1 MISLETQ
8 PPRKPAKAPVTAPA
22 TGMAPG
28 TLELPRGMVLA
39 ERAAGWLRD
48 HLDRRGL
55 GHYRIFTSDDLDL
68 GDIDQYLPDLGGG
81 QWDPAPSL
89 VPGGVQPD
97 YIYESGDALSADTP
111 APAHPVWPP
120 GVLRL
125 AGYEAVVARWHW
137 YDVRNDCWYTV
148 WFLAAPS
155 AEQHARL
162 RGTLREL
169 RRRRAAQGWRVVSG
183 SAWRDERIPPDAGGL
198 DDLVLSEEIRR
209 RLATEVV
216 GFFSPGAAT
225 LYGKVGV
232 PYRRGVLM
240 YGPPGNGKTSIIRS
254 LSGMLPDVAGLVL
267 RSGRGIDEDDFTAVV
282 KRWVESAPAI
292 LVIEDLNWM
301 IPERVSVSAFL
312 NQLDGLATPRGAAGL
327 LMIAST
333 NHPETLDPAIND
345 RPGRFDVMLEV
356 PSPDG
361 ALRREFFRRATE
373 ALGDVPDE
381 PVLAKLVTAT
391 SGLSFAHLREVV
403 QAAGLA
409 AVRDGRDRRSEADL
423 LDAAAAGGR
432 AHQAADRG
440 FPARPDEAFGLA
452 QFRGHRGD

>member
-1 MISLETQ
+1 
-8 PPRKPAKAPVTAPA
+8 
-22 TGMAPG
+22 
-28 TLELPRGMVLA
+28 
-39 ERAAGWLRD
+39 
-48 HLDRRGL
+48 
-55 GHYRIFTSDDLDL
+55 
-68 GDIDQYLPDLGGG
+68 
-81 QWDPAPSL
+81 
-89 VPGGVQPD
+89 
-97 YIYESGDALSADTP
+97 
-111 APAHPVWPP
+111 
-120 GVLRL
+120 
-125 AGYEAVVARWHW
+125 
-137 YDVRNDCWYTV
+137 
-148 WFLAAPS
+148 
-155 AEQHARL
+155 
-162 RGTLREL
+162 
-169 RRRRAAQGWRVVSG
+169 VVSG
-183 SAWRDERIPPDAGGL
+183 PAWRDERIPPEAGGL
-198 DDLVLSEEIRR
+198 HDLVLSEEIRR

-216 GFFSPGAAT
+216 GFFSPGAAA

-254 LSGMLPDVAGLVL
+254 LAGMLPDVAGLVL

-301 IPERVSVSAFL
+301 IPERVSVAAFL

-356 PSPDG
+356 PSPDA

-381 PVLAKLVTAT
+381 PVLSKLVTAT

-423 LDAAAAGGR
+423 LDAAAAVGR
-432 AHQAADRG
+432 AHHAADRG
-440 FPARPDEAFGLA
+440 FPARPDEAFGLG
-452 QFRGHRGD
+452 QFRTRREH